1 MAEEL
6 EAQRQDSTWNQSPG
20 ETREF
25 RYDPSQAPTP
35 EEVQALMQDT
45 TSADAPAA
53 EYGYAQEAIPADG
66 YGYAQEAIPADGYGY
81 AQESAPVAEY
91 GYAQEAIPI
100 GENEYAQELAPSAS
114 QVSAP
119 DPIQVRTMVVRTGR
133 LVCDVVIPDARFRYT
148 TPRLSAFANGQYPDL
163 PHHACV
169 NGIGD
174 TFGYVMEKT
183 SVPHLLEHLTISEQ
197 VRSQSSGSN
206 TFVGTTEWLD
216 ETAGLARIEVGFKD
230 DLVALRAFNE
240 ATRFLNIAVL
250 TCLA

>member
-6 EAQRQDSTWNQSPG
+6 EAQRQDSMRERTLG
-20 ETREF
+20 ETQEF
-25 RYDPSQAPTP
+25 RYDPLQAPTS

-45 TSADAPAA
+45 TSADAPSV
-53 EYGYAQEAIPADG
+53 E